1 MKNYVS
7 ISLFIFWAVVVAILT
22 AGLVFYD
29 QNKAP
34 LMATTINVSTSS
46 PSTEPEPEVSVT
58 VTPKTATPAVKTVSP
73 KPKPTT
79 PVPAPPPPIPTPVP
93 PPASGGTITL
103 TLAEVAKHNNRNDCW
118 LVIGGN
124 VYNVAS
130 YLSAHPGGVSIVL
143 PYCGQP
149 DASQAFATRGGTG
162 THSPSAQAMLAN
174 YLIGPLNQ
182 TVSAGQATAPT
193 TNPPAQPVFSGDD
206 DENDD

>member
-1 MKNYVS
+1 M
-7 ISLFIFWAVVVAILT
+7 VVAIMT

-29 QNKAP
+29 RDKTPP
-34 LMATTINVSTSS
+34 LLAVSSSDIASTSS
-46 PSTEPEPEVSVT
+46 SIVSKPVAK
-58 VTPKTATPAVKTVSP
+58 VVISPSP
-73 KPKPTT
+73 KPKPASPKPAATFA
-79 PVPAPPPPIPTPVP
+79 PAPPVPVVTPPVTNP
-93 PPASGGTITL
+93 PPTGGGVTL

-124 VYNVAS
+124 VYSVAS

-162 THSPSAQAMLAN
+162 AHSPSAQAMLAN

-182 TVSAGQATAPT
+182 TVSAGQVTAPQ
-193 TNPPAQPVFSGDD
+193 TNQPAPPAFSGDD
-206 DENDD
+206 DEGDD